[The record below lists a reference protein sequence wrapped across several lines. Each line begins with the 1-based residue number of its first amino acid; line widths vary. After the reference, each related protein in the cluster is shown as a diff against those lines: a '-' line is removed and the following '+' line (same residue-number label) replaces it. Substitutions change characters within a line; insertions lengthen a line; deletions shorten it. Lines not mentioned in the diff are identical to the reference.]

1 MQTTNHLLM
10 VRPVRFAF
18 NDETATN
25 NAFQQRDTTHEA
37 ALNTARQ
44 AVHEFDAYVALLREN
59 GVIVEVLQDTPEPF
73 TPDSIFPNNCF
84 STHVDENGRTTLVLY
99 PMFAPNRRLERTKSL
114 KLLDTMHWDRFIDFT
129 HWEERGEFLE
139 GTGSIILDRVHHIAY
154 ACRSPRTS
162 EVVLKEWAMTMG
174 YDYLLLDCQDEHGT
188 PVYHTNVVMHV
199 GTSKVVV
206 CLESIRDDKQREQ
219 LLQRLQQTGKQVVPI
234 SLAQMKCFAGN
245 MLEVRSVEGKP
256 LLVMSQTAKR
266 SLTLQQLDM
275 LKQDTQILA
284 PDIPCIETAGG
295 GSARC
300 MIAEL
305 FNPQTSIINNVN
317 SL

>member
-37 ALNTARQ
+37 VLNTERQ

-84 STHVDENGRTTLVLY
+84 STHIDENGRTTLVLY
-99 PMFAPNRRLERTKSL
+99 PMYAPNRRLERTKL
-114 KLLDTMHWDRFIDFT
+114 MKLLDTMQWNRIVDFT
-129 HWEERGEFLE
+129 HWEQRGEYLE
-139 GTGSIILDRVHHIAY
+139 GTGSLVLDRIHHIAY

-162 EVVLKEWAMTMG
+162 ETVLKEWARAME
-174 YDYLLLDCQDEHGT
+174 YDYMLFDCQDLHGT

-199 GTSKVVV
+199 GTKTAVV
-206 CLESIRDDKQREQ
+206 CLDSIHDGPQRSQ
-219 LLQRLQQTGKQVVPI
+219 LLQRLRETGKQVIPI
-234 SLAQMKCFAGN
+234 SLTQMQNFAGN
-245 MLEVRSVEGKP
+245 MLEIRNLEGKP

-266 SLTLQQLDM
+266 SLTPQQLDI
-275 LKQDTQILA
+275 LKQDTPILA
-284 PDIPCIETAGG
+284 PDIPSIETAGG

-300 MIAEL
+300 MIAE
-305 FNPQTSIINNVN
+305 IKEKVKH
-317 SL
+317 